1 MEDCAGTIFCKSV
14 KQCVVISIGVKGT
27 VHTTWSVLISIG
39 VKGTVHTTCSFLISI
54 GVKGTV
60 HTTWSVLI
68 SIGVKGAVHTTWS
81 FLISIG
87 VKGTVHTTWS
97 ILISIGVKGNVHTTW
112 SVLISIGVKG
122 NVHTTWSF
130 LISIGVKGNVHTTW
144 SILSFIQWQSMS
156 RAQRY
161 TLNLCLKKND
171 GDILF
176 LPTKFISYL
185 FYLQTRYKLVISLY
199 GNCFKTILIA
209 NLDQTKAYLCVSDTY
224 TMFNYKCNKTLK
236 ILKLISSIFI

>member
-1 MEDCAGTIFCKSV
+1 MYTQLEVFWLVLELMGLHTTWSV
-14 KQCVVISIGVKGT
+14 LISIGVKET

-39 VKGTVHTTCSFLISI
+39 VKGTVHTTWRVLISS
-54 GVKGTV
+54 GVKGTL
-60 HTTWSVLI
+60 HTTWSVHL
-68 SIGVKGAVHTTWS
+68 
-81 FLISIG
+81 
-87 VKGTVHTTWS
+87 
-97 ILISIGVKGNVHTTW
+97 
-112 SVLISIGVKG
+112 
-122 NVHTTWSF
+122 
-130 LISIGVKGNVHTTW
+130 
-144 SILSFIQWQSMS
+144 FIQWYSMS

-185 FYLQTRYKLVISLY
+185 FYLQTRNKLVISLY
-199 GNCFKTILIA
+199 GNWFKTILIA

-236 ILKLISSIFI
+236 ILKLIRSIFI